1 MDQYK
6 SEDLIDAAKE
16 EVGKEVVEKLLPQ
29 VIQEAGNFL
38 FDRGV
43 GMLACQVVGSVLPV
57 ANNILLS
64 FNQHRLERNVLNALN
79 IIQSRQTELENRMNE
94 LLENNPLYTRQITE
108 ALLDNIVDEI
118 QERMVDYNVNG
129 YINLLKSDHTNI
141 DLGLMFFK
149 TMSQLNDLDIRIL
162 KAYSN
167 LEAEGENIVSICN
180 ELNLELDQIRFIK
193 EKLERFGLLQSRNE
207 EMNDDNLK
215 AIIKY
220 LENVK
225 RENRKKN
232 LNDVKVPNLKRV
244 SGADSYRIT
253 SLGRHY
259 LIMIDR

>member
-6 SEDLIDAAKE
+6 LEDLIDAAKE